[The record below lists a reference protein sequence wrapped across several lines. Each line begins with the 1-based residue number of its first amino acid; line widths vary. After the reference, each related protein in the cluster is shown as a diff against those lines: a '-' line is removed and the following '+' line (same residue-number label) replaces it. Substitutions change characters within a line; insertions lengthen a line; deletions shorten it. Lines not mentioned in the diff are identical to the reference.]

1 MPSEVIIALLV
12 LQAVTLFIAVGVCV
26 KVFSQFKYNQ
36 ETQHGF
42 LKVIVERINTNT
54 TQLKKI
60 KKTVKE
66 LHQSTTQSIFNDIDG
81 LNTVSQDTTL
91 DDLLAD
97 IQPKKKPK
105 PAKPE
110 KRIPKII

>member
-1 MPSEVIIALLV
+1 MPSELIIALLV

-66 LHQSTTQSIFNDIDG
+66 LHQATTQPIFNDDIS
-81 LNTVSQDTTL
+81 TVSQDTTL

-97 IQPKKKPK
+97 IQPKPKKPK
-105 PAKPE
+105 QPE
-110 KRIPKII
+110 KRVPKII